1 MRVLVTGASGF
12 IGAALCR
19 ELLARGHE
27 VRAAVRRMT
36 GPASAPGELR
46 RVLVED
52 VGGEFDWRPLLEGVD
67 TVVHLAAIAHRS
79 SREAEIRRVNFH
91 GTARLAQAACGL
103 ARRFVFMSS
112 VKVHGED
119 SGDGAYTEMDP
130 ERPQDAYGRSK
141 LEAEHFLADLSD
153 RTGMELVLIRPPLVY
168 GPGVKA
174 NFLRLLR
181 WIDSGLPLP
190 FAAVRNRRSL
200 IYLGNLVDAIT
211 RCVGHPRALGPFLVG
226 DNEVVSTPQ
235 LVAHIARALGRPA
248 RLVRVPLG
256 ALRLAGA
263 ITGRG
268 GEIRRLTGNLVVDTS
283 RLRRL
288 LEWRPPCTLDEG
300 LAETVRWFRS
310 ARLSGDSGTR

>member
-12 IGAALCR
+12 VGAAVCR
-19 ELLARGHE
+19 ELLARGHD
-27 VRAAVRRMT
+27 VRAAVRHVTTAEGLSDVQQVLIPDLAMDFD
-36 GPASAPGELR
+36 R
-46 RVLVED
+46 RTLLADTD
-52 VGGEFDWRPLLEGVD
+52 V
-67 TVVHLAAIAHRS
+67 VVHLAAIAHRDAPES
-79 SREAEIRRVNFH
+79 EIRRVNVDA
-91 GTARLAQAACGL
+91 TVRLAEAAGGL

-119 SGDGAYTEMDP
+119 SGDGAYTETDP
-130 ERPQDAYGRSK
+130 KRPEDAYGRSK
-141 LEAEHFLADLSD
+141 LEAERFLADLST

-190 FAAVRNRRSL
+190 FATVRNRRSL
-200 IYLGNLVDAIT
+200 IYLGNLVDAVA
-211 RCVGHPRALGPFLVG
+211 RCVEHSRALGPFLVS
-226 DNEVVSTPQ
+226 DDEVVSTPQ
-235 LVAHIARALGRPA
+235 LVAHAARALGRPA
-248 RLVRVPLG
+248 RLARVPLG

-283 RLRRL
+283 RARHL
-288 LEWRPPCTLDEG
+288 LEWRPPYALDEG

-310 ARLSGDSGTR
+310 ART

>member
-12 IGAALCR
+12 VGAALCR
-19 ELLARGHE
+19 ELLARGHD

-36 GPASAPGELR
+36 PSEALSGVQQVIVADLAMDFDR
-46 RVLVED
+46 RT
-52 VGGEFDWRPLLEGVD
+52 LLEGVD
-67 TVVHLAAIAHRS
+67 VVVHLAAIAHRAAP
-79 SREAEIRRVNFH
+79 EGEIRRANVDA
-91 GTARLAQAACGL
+91 TARLAEAAGGL
-103 ARRFVFMSS
+103 VRRFVFMSS

-119 SGDGAYTEMDP
+119 SGDGVYTEMGPKRP
-130 ERPQDAYGRSK
+130 EDDYGRSK
-141 LEAEHFLADLSD
+141 LEAERFLADLSG

-200 IYLGNLVDAIT
+200 IYLGNLIDAIA
-211 RCVGHPRALGPFLVG
+211 RCVEHSRALGPFLVS
-226 DNEVVSTPQ
+226 DDEVVSTPE
-235 LVAHIARALGRPA
+235 LVTHAARALGRPA

-263 ITGRG
+263 ISGRG
-268 GEIRRLTGNLVVDTS
+268 GEIRRLTGNLVIDAS
-283 RLRRL
+283 RARRL
-288 LEWRPPCTLDEG
+288 LEWRPPYTLDEG

-310 ARLSGDSGTR
+310 ARPSAGSGTR